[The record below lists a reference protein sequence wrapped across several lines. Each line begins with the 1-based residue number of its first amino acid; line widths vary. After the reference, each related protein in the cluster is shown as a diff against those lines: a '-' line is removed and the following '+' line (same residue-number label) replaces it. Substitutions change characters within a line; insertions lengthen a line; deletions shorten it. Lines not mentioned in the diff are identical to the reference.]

1 MKKLMLSKIFEV
13 IKVICIFKK
22 RFSDMTVTNKLF
34 DSFTHVVLKHWPIL
48 KDQLNFKEIKTRQ
61 KFQESHVSSEPCIT
75 TCIKGIF
82 AQG

>member
-1 MKKLMLSKIFEV
+1 MLSKIFEV
-13 IKVICIFKK
+13 IRVICIFKK

-34 DSFTHVVLKHWPIL
+34 DSFTHVVLKHWLIL

-61 KFQESHVSSEPCIT
+61 KFQESYVSSEPCIT

-82 AQG
+82 AQR